1 MRSNSTLNQWRSGYQ
16 VRPDIRKIGGG
27 GGGGGGGGLLSA
39 SGPIRKVGPS
49 FGTQQIHCMLSSII
63 IVLGSVYTACAGSKS
78 IFDFIDA

>member
-1 MRSNSTLNQWRSGYQ
+1 M
-16 VRPDIRKIGGG
+16 GGG
-27 GGGGGGGGLLSA
+27 GVLSA